1 MFEDKNITKEKIKD
15 ILYAVRNEFDNELD
29 YDYES
34 DYKKELIDEDFDMMI
49 EFLDRFIHKVGLTID
64 DEVRDT
70 TRDLELLNGL
80 VNYVGELWNI
90 NETEEEVIEHYKR
103 LGFTDDDL
111 IRLGIKE
118 WEVNI

>member
-1 MFEDKNITKEKIKD
+1 MFEDRNITKEKIKD

-34 DYKKELIDEDFDMMI
+34 DYKKELTDEDFDMMI

-64 DEVRDT
+64 DEVDDT

-111 IRLGIKE
+111 IRLRIKE
-118 WEVNI
+118 WEVIK

>member
-1 MFEDKNITKEKIKD
+1 MFEDRNITKEKVKD
-15 ILYAVRNEFDNELD
+15 ILYAVRNEFENEV
-29 YDYES
+29 S
-34 DYKKELIDEDFDMMI
+34 DIDDTFEDEITDREIDLMFK
-49 EFLDRFIHKVGLTID
+49 FLDMFIDKTNMVID

>member
-34 DYKKELIDEDFDMMI
+34 DYKKELTDEDFDMMI

-64 DEVRDT
+64 DEVDDT

-111 IRLGIKE
+111 VRLRIKE